1 MRLKLHGSGI
11 TKQKGDIVVKY
22 LNLAQKYLL
31 AFGMLFTTVLLFVNV
46 ILRYFFHSAIF
57 WAEEVLRY
65 CIVWI
70 SFIGTAVCVQDDSH
84 ISIDILS
91 SSLKPK
97 GKRIL
102 KICLQIAG
110 IIFSVFFFIVS
121 IRFIGQIKATNQVSA
136 TIGNMPMYVI
146 YLCMPIS
153 FILYFIHSAQQLISL
168 LRNKGIEKEGTET

>member
-1 MRLKLHGSGI
+1 M
-11 TKQKGDIVVKY
+11 KY
-22 LNLAQKYLL
+22 LDTAQKYLL

-46 ILRYFFHSAIF
+46 VLRYFFSSAIF

-91 SSLKPK
+91 ASLKPK

-102 KICLQIAG
+102 KMFLQVAG
-110 IIFSVFFFIVS
+110 IAFSVFFFIVS
-121 IRFIGQIKATNQVSA
+121 IKFVGQIKATNQVSA

-153 FILYFIHSAQQLISL
+153 FALYFVRSVQMLIKFF
-168 LRNKGIEKEGTET
+168 REKPEVKEDVDA

>member
-1 MRLKLHGSGI
+1 
-11 TKQKGDIVVKY
+11 
-22 LNLAQKYLL
+22 
-31 AFGMLFTTVLLFVNV
+31 MLFTTVLLFVNV
-46 ILRYFFHSAIF
+46 VLRYFFSSAIF

-91 SSLKPK
+91 ASLKPK

-102 KICLQIAG
+102 KMFLQVAG
-110 IIFSVFFFIVS
+110 IAFSVFFFIVS
-121 IRFIGQIKATNQVSA
+121 IKFVGQIKATNQVSA

-153 FILYFIHSAQQLISL
+153 FALYFVRSVQMLIKFF
-168 LRNKGIEKEGTET
+168 REKPEVKEDVDA

>member
-1 MRLKLHGSGI
+1 M
-11 TKQKGDIVVKY
+11 KY
-22 LNLAQKYLL
+22 LDTAQKYLL

-46 ILRYFFHSAIF
+46 VLRYFFSSAIF

-91 SSLKPK
+91 ASLKPK

-102 KICLQIAG
+102 KMFLQVAG
-110 IIFSVFFFIVS
+110 IAFSVFFFIVS
-121 IRFIGQIKATNQVSA
+121 IKFIGQIKATNQVSA

-153 FILYFIHSAQQLISL
+153 FALYFVRSVQMLIKFF
-168 LRNKGIEKEGTET
+168 REKPEVKEDVDA

>member
-1 MRLKLHGSGI
+1 M
-11 TKQKGDIVVKY
+11 KY
-22 LNLAQKYLL
+22 LDTAQKYLL
-31 AFGMLFTTVLLFVNV
+31 AFGMLFTTILLFVNV
-46 ILRYFFHSAIF
+46 VLRYFFSSAIF

-70 SFIGTAVCVQDDSH
+70 SFIGTAVCVQEDSH

-91 SSLKPK
+91 GSLKPK

-102 KICLQIAG
+102 KMFLQIAG
-110 IIFSVFFFIVS
+110 MAFSVLFFIVS
-121 IRFIGQIKATNQVSA
+121 IKFIGQIKATGQVSA

-153 FILYFIHSAQQLISL
+153 FALYFVRSVQMLIKFF
-168 LRNKGIEKEGTET
+168 RERPEVKEDVDA